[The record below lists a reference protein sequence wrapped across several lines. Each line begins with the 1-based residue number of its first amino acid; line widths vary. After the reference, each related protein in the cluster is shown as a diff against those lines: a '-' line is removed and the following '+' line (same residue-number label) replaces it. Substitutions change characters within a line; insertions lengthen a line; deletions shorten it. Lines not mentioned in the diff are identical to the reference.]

1 MEESAFVIKRAGWK
15 VTKIHVHSTFEQKR
29 FKRKFI
35 LMNQNSRQKSK
46 NDIEKDFYKLMNNS
60 NFGYDCRN
68 NLDNCKFISIF
79 DELGEI
85 TYIQRNYSIF
95 DSKFSQFVTTDLLK
109 GNIEETYNDK
119 LIKLDK
125 EDKFYSIK
133 LNALNN
139 GRLENLEAAEKF
151 EQRKKN
157 YKRKLDLI
165 DYSDRKNE
173 ALKNQNIK
181 SLIDFDEDYS
191 ISIKSIAI
199 EQSSSVNLTTRFLN
213 GKMLMFSKVYIKSF
227 VYDLIDT
234 FMFPDETTKEIYD
247 KYNINKCYLHQTL
260 TDTDSP
266 LIFFYFYLRF
276 KLCS

>member
-1 MEESAFVIKRAGWK
+1 M
-15 VTKIHVHSTFEQKR
+15 
-29 FKRKFI
+29 
-35 LMNQNSRQKSK
+35 
-46 NDIEKDFYKLMNNS
+46 
-60 NFGYDCRN
+60 
-68 NLDNCKFISIF
+68 
-79 DELGEI
+79 
-85 TYIQRNYSIF
+85 
-95 DSKFSQFVTTDLLK
+95 TTDLLK

-191 ISIKSIAI
+191 SSIKSIAI

-234 FMFPDETTKEIYD
+234 FMFPDETTEEIYD